1 MISAKYPISVVIIA
15 NNEEKNLIRCV
26 NSVSWSNDIILV
38 DSGSTD
44 STLSVADKLGIRI
57 YHNNFI
63 DYADQ
68 RNYVTRNNLINNKF
82 TLYLDADEEVTEE
95 LKAELIKILTSD
107 KLYAGYK
114 IPFKLIWMNRWLRY
128 SGMYPA
134 YQVRFGQTDKLIFKM
149 VGHGQRED
157 LDINQVGVIN
167 SPINHYNFSKGTL
180 NWIVRHCNY
189 AKLESFDKDDGDYT
203 LSGIINN
210 STVRR
215 RWLKKISYHLPCRPI
230 FRFIYIYIIK
240 YGFLD
245 GKYGFRYAI
254 LLSVYEYMIDLNN
267 EEKHNDNNSN
277 FN

>member
-1 MISAKYPISVVIIA
+1 MINNKYPISVVIIA

-26 NSVSWSNDIILV
+26 ESVSWSNDIILI

-44 STLSVADKLGIRI
+44 TTLSIAKKLGIRI

-95 LKAELIKILTSD
+95 LKCEIIKISISD
-107 KLYAGYK
+107 KIYAGYK
-114 IPFKLIWMNRWLRY
+114 IPFKLIWMNKWLKY

-134 YQVRFGQTDKLIFKM
+134 YQVRFGQTDLLRFKM

-157 LDINQVGVIN
+157 LDAGDVGVIN

-180 NWIVRHCNY
+180 NWIARHCNY
-189 AKLESFDKDDGDYT
+189 AKLESFNKDSGDYS
-203 LSGIINN
+203 LREIIKN
-210 STVRR
+210 STARR
-215 RWLKKISYHLPCRPI
+215 RWLKKISYHLPFRPF
-230 FRFIYIYIIK
+230 FRFIYIYIVK

-245 GKYGFRYAI
+245 GKYGFRYAL
-254 LLSVYEYMIDLNN
+254 LLSLYEYMIDLNY
-267 EEKHNDNNSN
+267 EEICSDNNSN
-277 FN
+277 NN